1 MSFEK
6 PITIVKAIQEIQ
18 SSRFVLPAIQREFV
32 WDADQ
37 IERLFDSLMRGYPI
51 GSFLFWE
58 VKPQN
63 LEEFQFYRFMDYYHE
78 RDHQHNQ
85 PINLAGNNQSVT
97 AVLDGQQRL
106 TALNIALR
114 GWYAEKL
121 PYYRWDSDHAFPK
134 RRLCLNLAG
143 PPEDDMEMAY
153 DFSLVR
159 TDNTELEEM
168 TDEGEYWFPL
178 EKTLSFER
186 VSDAFNYCVSHG
198 LAERN
203 NTYPSDTLM
212 ELWYLIHER
221 PIIEYFLE
229 EEQNL
234 DKVLNIF
241 IRVNSGGTQLSYSD
255 MLLSIATAQWRE
267 KDARQE
273 IYSLVDDL
281 NDLGEGFDFNKDF
294 VLKSSLVLSDAAA
307 IEFRI
312 NSFNRKNMLAVE
324 DQWEKI
330 RRALLLTVKLLAS
343 WGFSRQTLPS
353 NYAVIPLAYH
363 LYAKGCPTTFVEAKR
378 FKEDREKML
387 RWLRIALLKRT
398 FSGSPDNVLRQ
409 IRRAMQ
415 GEHATFPDEEI
426 YAALRG
432 TAKSMDF
439 DQAGLEGLL
448 GYRYHQKYTFSV
460 LSMLYPWLKYDQ
472 QFHMDHIFPKSM
484 FREKNL
490 LLEGIPEEQWEFYQ
504 ENADNLANLQL
515 LQGLPNQEKSD
526 QAFEEWLLGQSDT
539 PEDLDHYRRLHLIP
553 DVKLSFDNF
562 DVFIRAREQLILD
575 RLTDLLGPQ
584 LKSGV
589 ESPVGLVTGD
599 D

>member
-6 PITIVKAIQEIQ
+6 PLTIEKVIQEIQ

-32 WDADQ
+32 WDAGQ

-63 LEEFQFYRFMDYYHE
+63 LGEFQFYRFMDYYHE

-85 PINLAGNNQSVT
+85 PINLAGNHQSVT

-143 PPEDDMEMAY
+143 PPEDNMEMAY

-159 TDNTELEEM
+159 TDNTELEEI
-168 TDEGEYWFPL
+168 TDAGEYWFPL

-186 VSDAFNYCVSHG
+186 VADAFNYCVSHG

-281 NDLGEGFDFNKDF
+281 NDVGEGFDFNKDF

-330 RRALLLTVKLLAS
+330 KRALLLTVKLLAS

-363 LYAKGCPTTFVEAKR
+363 LYAQGSPTTFVEANR

-562 DVFIRAREQLILD
+562 DVFIRAREQLIMG

-589 ESPVGLVTGD
+589 ESPVGVVTRDG
-599 D
+599 

>member
-6 PITIVKAIQEIQ
+6 PITIAKAVREIQ
-18 SSRFVLPAIQREFV
+18 GNNFVLPAIQREFV
-32 WDADQ
+32 WNATQ

-58 VKPQN
+58 VEPAN
-63 LEEFQFYRFMDYYHE
+63 LGEFQFYRFMDSYHE
-78 RDHQHNQ
+78 RDHKHNE
-85 PINLAGNNQSVT
+85 PINLAGNHRSVT

-106 TALNIALR
+106 TALNIGLR

-121 PYYRWDSDHAFPK
+121 PYYRWDSDNAFPK
-134 RRLCLNLAG
+134 RRLCVNLMG
-143 PPEDDMEMAY
+143 PPDEDVEMAY
-153 DFSLVR
+153 GFKMVR
-159 TDNTELEEM
+159 SDTADLEVV
-168 TDEGEYWFPL
+168 TNEGEYWFPL
-178 EKTLSFER
+178 ETVLSFEK
-186 VSDAFNYCVSHG
+186 VADAFNYCVRNG
-198 LAERN
+198 LTEGRN
-203 NTYPSDTLM
+203 TFPSDTM
-212 ELWYLIHER
+212 VELWHLIHER
-221 PIIEYFLE
+221 PIVNFFLE
-229 EEQNL
+229 EEQDL

-281 NDLGEGFDFNKDF
+281 NDVGEGFDFNKDF
-294 VLKSSLVLSDAAA
+294 VLKSSLVLTDAAS
-307 IEFRI
+307 IEFRV

-330 RRALLLTVKLLAS
+330 ERALRLAVKLVAS

-353 NYAVIPLAYH
+353 NYAVIPLAYY
-363 LYAKGCPTTFVEAKR
+363 LYRRDSPTTFVESGKFA
-378 FKEDREKML
+378 EDRKKMV

-398 FSGSPDNVLRQ
+398 FGGSPDNVLRR
-409 IRRAMQ
+409 IRGAMQ
-415 GEHATFPDEEI
+415 DELTSFPAGGI

-439 DQAGLEGLL
+439 DLAGLEGLL

-472 QFHMDHIFPKSM
+472 QFHMDHIFPRSM
-484 FREKNL
+484 FSDKNL
-490 LLEGIPEEQWEFYQ
+490 LLQGIPEEQWEFYK
-504 ENADNLANLQL
+504 ESSDNLANLQL

-526 QAFEEWLLGQSDT
+526 QDFEEWLQGQNDT
-539 PEDLDHYRRLHLIP
+539 LDDLEVYRRLHLIP
-553 DVKLSFDNF
+553 DVDLSFENF
-562 DVFIRAREQLILD
+562 DGFVKAREHLILE
-575 RLTDLLGPQ
+575 RLADLLGVF
-584 LKSGV
+584 LKPGV
-589 ESPVGLVTGD
+589 EESLEVGTDGD
-599 D
+599 